1 MWYFDLKKKRC
12 LFKCD
17 LAWKIN
23 LYHFLSIGKSN
34 EEIKEEN
41 SFGNEKL
48 CREVEEIKKKVE
60 ALNFC

>member
-1 MWYFDLKKKRC
+1 MRYFDFRKKHF

-23 LYHFLSIGKSN
+23 LYHFLFIGKSN

-41 SFGNEKL
+41 SFGNEK
-48 CREVEEIKKKVE
+48 
-60 ALNFC
+60 F